1 MSKKTRVFKAEVQ
14 QVLDLVIHSLYSK
27 KEIFL
32 RELISNA
39 SDAIDRAQYLG
50 LTDKSLIADAP
61 NWKIDLIVDKED
73 KTLTITDNGIGMN
86 EEDLDKNLGVI
97 ANSGTKAFAQA
108 LKEKQQTNI
117 PELIGQFGVG
127 FYAVFMVA
135 DEVRVTSRSYRPDA
149 EAWTWISRGEDSY
162 TLEPALKPDRGTVV
176 EIHLKDDAVE
186 FASAWRLEQIV
197 KKHSGFWC

>member
-1 MSKKTRVFKAEVQ
+1 MSKKTHIFKAEIQ

-50 LTDKSLIADAP
+50 LTDKSIVADAP
-61 NWKIDLIVDKED
+61 VWKIDLIVDKED
-73 KTLTITDNGIGMN
+73 KTLTITDNGIGMS

-97 ANSGTKAFAQA
+97 ASSGTKAFAQA

-127 FYAVFMVA
+127 FYAAFMVA
-135 DEVRVTSRSYRPDA
+135 ESVTVI
-149 EAWTWISRGEDSY
+149 TLKRGEDQKAVKWTSTGTGSY
-162 TLEPALKPDRGTVV
+162 TLEEAARDKPGTTIVLKLREGM
-176 EIHLKDDAVE
+176 EE
-186 FASAWRLEQIV
+186 FLNE
-197 KKHSGFWC
+197 